1 MANLDF
7 FNLRNFAERAVNMAL
22 DEYEYK
28 GKTIREWADRIAK
41 PKTNADRIRTMTD
54 EELAQMF
61 WEKAS
66 CELCKLKKQYCS
78 DDCKG
83 TWLEWLKEEA
93 NDGKS

>member
-1 MANLDF
+1 MNDTTFQGSGNVVYIPAIINDKL
-7 FNLRNFAERAVNMAL
+7 
-22 DEYEYK
+22 K
-28 GKTIREWADRIAK
+28 Q
-41 PKTNADRIRTMTD
+41 TNADCIRAMSD

-83 TWLEWLKEEA
+83 TWLEWLRQEISE
-93 NDGKS
+93 